1 VSKKS
6 VAVSVSRLITEQVTN
21 SALCRLDARYDR
33 RSGRM
38 TECRPP
44 DCCSVHLE
52 QAEVGD
58 ARPEA
63 LNTSVWDRNML
74 HNR

>member
-1 VSKKS
+1 MDRGYPEPTQDKTQHRRPCWSECYVSKKS

-38 TECRPP
+38 
-44 DCCSVHLE
+44 
-52 QAEVGD
+52 
-58 ARPEA
+58 
-63 LNTSVWDRNML
+63 
-74 HNR
+74 